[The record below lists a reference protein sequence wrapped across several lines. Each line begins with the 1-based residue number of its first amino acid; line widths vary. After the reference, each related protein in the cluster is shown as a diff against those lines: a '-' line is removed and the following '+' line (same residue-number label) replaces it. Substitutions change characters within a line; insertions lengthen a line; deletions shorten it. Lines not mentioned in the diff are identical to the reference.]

1 MKAKRYTNVNFPH
14 IDGNVQLVWCQSL
27 LISGWLSNLLPMH
40 CVLQRWWEVPSVKQC
55 LGLVQEP
62 NHGQLDPFY
71 QLWLR
76 VSVCRRPEEVRPA
89 IRVPSVQPLTRCWRR
104 PWPGCRCCRRR
115 PTPSSRWWRRCSP
128 SASPARWSSSPECRS
143 SAAKN
148 WQKHVM

>member
-27 LISGWLSNLLPMH
+27 LISVGYRTFYRCIAYRGDGKSQVISNVWVLSKNPTTANLTLSISSDCPCLSVGDPWRSVLPRA
-40 CVLQRWWEVPSVKQC
+40 VL
-55 LGLVQEP
+55 
-62 NHGQLDPFY
+62 
-71 QLWLR
+71 
-76 VSVCRRPEEVRPA
+76 
-89 IRVPSVQPLTRCWRR
+89 PLTRCWRR

-148 WQKHVM
+148 EQKHVM